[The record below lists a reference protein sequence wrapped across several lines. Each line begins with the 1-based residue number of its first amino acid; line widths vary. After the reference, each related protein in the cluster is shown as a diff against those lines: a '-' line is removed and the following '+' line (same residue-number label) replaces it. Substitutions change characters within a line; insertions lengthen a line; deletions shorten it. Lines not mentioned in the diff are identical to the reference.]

1 MATQQKFTNLQ
12 QELLDIFSLNVS
24 EDDLKEIKVMLHNY
38 LSAKKQYSS
47 DHLWELRGWTDKAAE
62 SWDGE

>member
-24 EDDLKEIKVMLHNY
+24 EDDLREIKVMLHNY
-38 LSAKKQYSS
+38 LTAKKH
-47 DHLWELRGWTDKAAE
+47 DNPDRLWELRGWTDKTAE